1 MPKTILVLA
10 ASRYQLPTITSAKR
24 LGYRVITTDNLPE
37 NPGHALA
44 DVNYLVDTLD
54 KQAILE
60 LAGRERID
68 GIISP
73 CTDVSVPTAAFVAE
87 KLGLLGIPY
96 SSASIICDKIAFSEF
111 LELHNFPHPLAFQ
124 IHSEYR
130 PSAAVFHQPWLIK
143 PDRSSGS
150 KGIFA
155 VRTENEF
162 YERLPECM
170 NFSPARRGIL
180 QQFILGS
187 QGTCEGVL
195 VSGEL
200 ALTFVLDRQ
209 TVDLPYVV
217 TSGHHL
223 PTCLAP
229 KLQARLFDHLR
240 RLWRLLNVTSGPFDC
255 DFVATQDEV
264 YILEVTARMGGN
276 SISTL
281 INKAANFDLV
291 EYSVKQA
298 VGEPVRL
305 PSSVALRPMALI
317 LLGVTEPGL
326 LDYDRDEA
334 EALLRESWVDSISW
348 DVPYGQAVLPFIN
361 GRHRVGEAFIYGA
374 DRMEV
379 DARVVEF
386 KRRLNLKASSSK
398 CYD

>member
-1 MPKTILVLA
+1 M
-10 ASRYQLPTITSAKR
+10 
-24 LGYRVITTDNLPE
+24 
-37 NPGHALA
+37 
-44 DVNYLVDTLD
+44 
-54 KQAILE
+54 
-60 LAGRERID
+60 
-68 GIISP
+68 
-73 CTDVSVPTAAFVAE
+73 
-87 KLGLLGIPY
+87 
-96 SSASIICDKIAFSEF
+96 
-111 LELHNFPHPLAFQ
+111 
-124 IHSEYR
+124 
-130 PSAAVFHQPWLIK
+130 
-143 PDRSSGS
+143 
-150 KGIFA
+150 
-155 VRTENEF
+155 
-162 YERLPECM
+162 
-170 NFSPARRGIL
+170 
-180 QQFILGS
+180 
-187 QGTCEGVL
+187 
-195 VSGEL
+195 
-200 ALTFVLDRQ
+200 
-209 TVDLPYVV
+209 V